1 MIEATPIDRRGLRW
15 IRILAITAAALV
27 LASCRSLAPT
37 AHLATDALVTAPTQD
52 TPAPRAVRPATGV
65 VAATPDDGLAL
76 LTPAVQ
82 RTALEAPCPP
92 LPRIGSDDCP
102 LGDGRCGGE
111 AGGSAACGSSSCAP
125 GACPVPGFVPS
136 AGPCLVCDG
145 GDAGAP
151 ARPRGADGIGNLT
164 AGDTVARFRAADD
177 GPEADEVHLV
187 ASNCTCVFA
196 PRFGA
201 VREVVR
207 PFADSVPQ
215 GPRGIATDTHVSQR
229 TRLQPVLRNTQ
240 NLGPE
245 SARKALLGIA
255 VAERLGPLAVDQGAG
270 PHEDRNAAGPAVR
283 LQADQPGLGRSSQPP
298 LTQIG
303 FEVPMAWTRIQA
315 ANVLVGGQ
323 AAKSVARDM
332 GTATL
337 RFESP
342 GRAELTICKR
352 AGTDTARTGEEL
364 DFTIFV
370 LNSGDRPLTDM
381 VVVDALPERLT
392 LIPESP
398 ASSLPAAFSTETG
411 DDGSVVLTWKL
422 EGTLRPGES
431 GFVRFRTLVQ

>member
-1 MIEATPIDRRGLRW
+1 MIEATSADRHGLRW
-15 IRILAITAAALV
+15 IRILAIAVGALV

-37 AHLATDALVTAPTQD
+37 ANLMMDAVVAAPATSATPALDAS
-52 TPAPRAVRPATGV
+52 APRAAQPAAGRV
-65 VAATPDDGLAL
+65 VAATPAEGLAL
-76 LTPAVQ
+76 LAPAVQ
-82 RTALEAPCPP
+82 RTALETPCPP
-92 LPRIGSDDCP
+92 LPRLGSDSCP
-102 LGDGRCGGE
+102 VGAGPCG
-111 AGGSAACGSSSCAP
+111 AATCGSD
-125 GACPVPGFVPS
+125 ACPIPGFVPV

-151 ARPRGADGIGNLT
+151 ARPRGVDGIGNLT

-177 GPEADEVHLV
+177 GPEADEVRLV

-207 PFADSVPQ
+207 PFEDAAPQ
-215 GPRGIATDTHVSQR
+215 GPRGIALDTHVGQE
-229 TRLQPVLRNTQ
+229 TRLQPVARNTQ

-283 LQADQPGLGRSSQPP
+283 QQADQPGFGRSSQPP

-303 FEVPMAWTRIQA
+303 FDVPMAWTCIQE

-342 GRAELTICKR
+342 GRAQLTICKR

-364 DFTIFV
+364 DFTIFL
-370 LNSGDRPLTDM
+370 LNSGDRPLTDL

-411 DDGSVVLTWKL
+411 DDGAVVLKWKL

-431 GFVRFRTLVQ
+431 GFVRFRTLVE